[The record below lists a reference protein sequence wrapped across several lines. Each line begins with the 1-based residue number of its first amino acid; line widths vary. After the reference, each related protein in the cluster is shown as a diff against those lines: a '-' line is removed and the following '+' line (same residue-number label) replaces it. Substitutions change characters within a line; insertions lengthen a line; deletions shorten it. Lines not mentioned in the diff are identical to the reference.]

1 MVKPTPEFILDRK
14 LLYVF
19 ATLKKIDVVFEVCQ
33 LTMPEWLCVMQQNA
47 KYAVHVQLSDSL

>member
-1 MVKPTPEFILDRK
+1 MVKTTPEFILDRE

-33 LTMPEWLCVMQQNA
+33 LMMLEWLCVMQQNT
-47 KYAVHVQLSDSL
+47 KYAMHVQLSDSL